1 MRHLFSTMD
10 DTMRKSI
17 LIYSIKER
25 DDLVKK
31 ADSLEFNIDT
41 LKEGEIII
49 IIYHIIRAYTKVVF
63 PIHRFAKM
71 YQRAFK
77 GLMHIS
83 SVSVVLNSYFI
94 IYSAVIYKA

>member
-1 MRHLFSTMD
+1 MMRHFFSTMD

-31 ADSLEFNIDT
+31 ADSLELDIDT

-49 IIYHIIRAYTKVVF
+49 IIYHIIRA
-63 PIHRFAKM
+63 
-71 YQRAFK
+71 
-77 GLMHIS
+77 
-83 SVSVVLNSYFI
+83 
-94 IYSAVIYKA
+94 

>member
-1 MRHLFSTMD
+1 MMRHFVSTMD

-31 ADSLEFNIDT
+31 ADSLELDIDT

-49 IIYHIIRAYTKVVF
+49 IIYHIIRA
-63 PIHRFAKM
+63 
-71 YQRAFK
+71 
-77 GLMHIS
+77 
-83 SVSVVLNSYFI
+83 
-94 IYSAVIYKA
+94 

>member
-1 MRHLFSTMD
+1 MRHCFSTMD

-31 ADSLEFNIDT
+31 ADSLELDIDT

-49 IIYHIIRAYTKVVF
+49 IIYHITGHK
-63 PIHRFAKM
+63 HR
-71 YQRAFK
+71 
-77 GLMHIS
+77 
-83 SVSVVLNSYFI
+83 
-94 IYSAVIYKA
+94 